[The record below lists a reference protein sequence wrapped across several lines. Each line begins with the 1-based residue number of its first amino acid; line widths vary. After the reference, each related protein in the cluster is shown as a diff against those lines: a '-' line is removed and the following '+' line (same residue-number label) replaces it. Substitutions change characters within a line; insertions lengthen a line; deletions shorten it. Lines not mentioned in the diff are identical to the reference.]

1 MLSRTYVQPNKLETR
16 CAIHSKVLDFTK
28 QRFSLNQ
35 EFYFGLSASLSENLL
50 NTGIYG
56 NCRGKK
62 CYQSLY
68 SDLSFTPRVGTG
80 SELPD
85 PGFKK
90 LNKKKVLRKE
100 KIIIF
105 EAENWAEAEEFAA

>member
-1 MLSRTYVQPNKLETR
+1 MLKINTCHDKSGFFINK
-16 CAIHSKVLDFTK
+16 F
-28 QRFSLNQ
+28 RFL
-35 EFYFGLSASLSENLL
+35 
-50 NTGIYG
+50 

-68 SDLSFTPRVGTG
+68 SDLSFTPRGGTG

-105 EAENWAEAEEFAA
+105 EAENWAEAEELAA